1 MAWRSLYVGQ
11 WDDLLKMLV
20 GANPQDF
27 VTFLMRDAR
36 YISTLERELK
46 VKTLEADLLFE
57 VELEGKE
64 LIIHAEFQ
72 RRRDPTMAERL
83 WKYNVSTTITHAKDV
98 VSFVIYLVKDGE
110 PIESPYERIVYG
122 NVVHRF
128 QFTNIKL
135 WELSADVFEQ
145 PGREGL
151 LPLVPLTSD
160 GTKRDR
166 LDEMIQGLQASGK
179 EDLLPLGYVIAGL
192 VLDDV
197 QEKEWLKR
205 RFAMFQERLEDSWA
219 YQEILAKGWEQGWK
233 KGEEQGEEKG
243 EEKGQL
249 LALRSML
256 SSFIQI
262 HFPDVVTIAIARAE
276 RIQNPAELQSIVTS
290 LFQATSNDEAR
301 RILSGDDE

>member
-1 MAWRSLYVGQ
+1 MT
-11 WDDLLKMLV
+11 DDLLKMLV

-57 VELEGKE
+57 VEVEGKE

-98 VSFVIYLVKDGE
+98 VSFVVYLVKDGE

-135 WELSADVFEQ
+135 WELSANAFEQ

-160 GTKRDR
+160 GKKREH
-166 LDEMIQGLQASGK
+166 LDEMIQGLQISGK

-197 QEKEWLKR
+197 QDKEWLKR

-219 YQEILAKGWEQGWK
+219 YQEILAKGWEKGWEQGWEK
-233 KGEEQGEEKG
+233 GREKGEEKGEKEG

-256 SSFIQI
+256 VSFVQI
-262 HFPDVVTIAIARAE
+262 HFPEVVTIAIARAE

-290 LFQATSNDEAR
+290 MFQAKSSDEAR
-301 RILSGDDE
+301 RILTGDGE